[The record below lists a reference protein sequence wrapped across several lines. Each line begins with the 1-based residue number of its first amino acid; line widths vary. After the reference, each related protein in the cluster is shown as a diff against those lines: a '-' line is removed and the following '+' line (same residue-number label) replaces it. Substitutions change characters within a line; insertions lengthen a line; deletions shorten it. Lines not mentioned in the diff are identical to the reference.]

1 MSIKQRCRYL
11 CFFSVAGPAILVVLL
26 GCPLIAPAQVA
37 INMDGSLPHS
47 SAMLDL
53 KSVMGGVLIPRMTT
67 AERTGIASPATG
79 LLVFDTNT
87 NTFWYYN
94 GIQWEQLLVS
104 ASNLPTPEVITPA
117 LLTAT
122 AHNYHPTGFGS
133 ATIVRVSG
141 NDGIQMITGFNGE
154 TNGEEKTITNIGNHP
169 FYLAP
174 EHTGSIAANRIA
186 YFEEVMI
193 PPGGSCRIIY
203 DGTSARWRPIDPPCP
218 NYTNLPRSVH
228 YDKSAGK
235 PPEGPSDDIHMGTFG
250 PLPQSVAL
258 PSATSPFS
266 SWYFN
271 TGSATTGGMGFF
283 YSKTTER
290 MTFVGTA
297 HIVGKMHI
305 KTPSVLSDDTDTYY
319 IFLRLAALPY
329 TGFWDQNNS
338 LGIRYRHNANNGY
351 WQCYSRTN
359 NTDVVL
365 DTGLLCAVDTEY
377 DLTVTLNKS
386 NTEATYFINGVVVGR
401 ITTNLPAPVSTGPSN
416 HLEKLTG
423 TSARSM
429 LVYRFMG
436 AAIAP

>member
-1 MSIKQRCRYL
+1 MLINQLCPYFSIVRR
-11 CFFSVAGPAILVVLL
+11 AIFAVLL
-26 GCPLIAPAQVA
+26 GCPLVAPAQVA
-37 INMDGSLPHS
+37 INTDGSLPHS
-47 SAMLDL
+47 SAILDV
-53 KSVMGGVLIPRMTT
+53 KSVTRGMLVPRMTT
-67 AERTGIASPATG
+67 AGRLGIPSPATG

-87 NTFWYYN
+87 GTFWYYN
-94 GIQWEQLLVS
+94 GVQWEQFMVGGS
-104 ASNLPTPEVITPA
+104 SLPSPAVITPA

-122 AHNYHPTGFGS
+122 AHNYYPAGFGS

-141 NDGIQMITGFNGE
+141 NDGIQMITGFHAE
-154 TNGEEKTITNIGNHP
+154 TNGEEKTIANIGNHP

-174 EHTGSIAANRIA
+174 EHSGSLAENRIS
-186 YFEEVMI
+186 YVEEVMI
-193 PPGGSCRIIY
+193 PPGGACRIIY
-203 DGTSARWRPIDPPCP
+203 DGVASRWRPVDPPCP

-235 PPEGPSDDIHMGTFG
+235 PHEGPSDDIHMGTFG

-271 TGSATTGGMGFF
+271 TGTATTGGMGFF

-290 MTFVGTA
+290 MTFVGAA
-297 HIVGKMHI
+297 HTVGKMHI
-305 KTPSVLSDDTDTYY
+305 KTPAVLSDDTDTYY
-319 IFLRLAALPY
+319 IFLRLASLPY
-329 TGFWDQNNS
+329 SGFWDQNNS
-338 LGIRYRHNANNGY
+338 LGIRYRHNANNGK
-351 WQCYSRTN
+351 WQCYSRAN

-365 DTGLLCAVDTEY
+365 DTGLLCQVDTEY

-386 NTEATYFINGVVVGR
+386 NTEATFFINGVVVGR
-401 ITTNLPAPVSTGPSN
+401 INTNLPAPVSIGPSN

-423 TSARSM
+423 TSPRSM